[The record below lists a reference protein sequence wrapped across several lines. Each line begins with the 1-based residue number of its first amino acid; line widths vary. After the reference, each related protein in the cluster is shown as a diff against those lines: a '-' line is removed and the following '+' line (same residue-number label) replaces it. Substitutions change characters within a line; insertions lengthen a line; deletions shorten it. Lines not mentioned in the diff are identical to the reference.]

1 MRIVESY
8 GNEQVARVYLA
19 KDEKGRM
26 LEFVESVQPPIPREE
41 KWVLIISTLYGCPV
55 KCRFCDAGGDYS
67 GKVSHDE
74 LLFQIDAPILKRF
87 PDRKIPVKKFKIQ
100 FARMGEPAFNM
111 DVLKVLDNFKTLY
124 DAPGF
129 MPSISTIAPM
139 GTDDFFEKL
148 LEIKNRLY
156 LGRFQ
161 LQFSLHSTSEQQRE
175 VLMPVKKWGLEKIAQ
190 YGERFYQNGD
200 RKITL
205 NFALDKNSEL
215 DPTVLKKY
223 FDPAVFLI
231 KITPLNPTYKVKTNN
246 MESFFDISAN
256 HSQSMNKERPLLK
269 EIRNA
274 GFDCILSIG
283 ELEENQIGSNCGQ
296 YVMSHKKSKEKMP
309 DGYTYIHNSSTSI

>member
-111 DVLKVLDNFKTLY
+111 DVLKVLENFYALY
-124 DAPGF
+124 EAPGF
-129 MPSISTIAPM
+129 MPSISTIAPQ

-156 LGRFQ
+156 HGHFQ
-161 LQFSLHSTSEQQRE
+161 LQFSLHSTSKAQRDE
-175 VLMPVKKWGLEKIAQ
+175 LMPIKKWGFEKIAQ
-190 YGERFYQNGD
+190 YGERFFKRGD

-215 DPTVLKKY
+215 DPTVLKSY
-223 FDPAVFLI
+223 FDPAIFLI
-231 KITPLNPTYKVKTNN
+231 KITPLNPTYKVQANN
-246 MESFFDISAN
+246 MQSFFDVSTNNAQVIN
-256 HSQSMNKERPLLK
+256 EDIPLLK
-269 EIRNA
+269 DIRNA
-274 GFDCILSIG
+274 VFDCILSIG
-283 ELEENQIGSNCGQ
+283 ELDENQIGSNCGQ
-296 YVMSHKKSKEKMP
+296 YVMSHKNSKDKMP
-309 DGYTYIHNSSTSI
+309 EGYSYIR

>member
-55 KCRFCDAGGDYS
+55 QCRFCDAGGDYS
-67 GKVSHDE
+67 GQVDYDE
-74 LLFQIDAPILKRF
+74 LLFQIDAPILRRF

-100 FARMGEPAFNM
+100 FARMGEPAYNM
-111 DVLKVLDNFKTLY
+111 DVLKVLENFKSLY
-124 DAPGF
+124 DVPGF
-129 MPSISTIAPM
+129 MPSISTIAPK
-139 GTDDFFEKL
+139 GTDVFFEKL

-156 LGRFQ
+156 HGHFQ
-161 LQFSLHSTSEQQRE
+161 LQFSLHSTSEQQRDE
-175 VLMPVKKWGLEKIAQ
+175 LMPIKKWDFEKIAR
-190 YGERFYQNGD
+190 YGERFFQNGD

-215 DPTVLKKY
+215 DPTVLKAH

-231 KITPLNPTYKVKTNN
+231 KITPLNPTYQVKTNH
-246 MESFFDISAN
+246 MKSFFDVSAN
-256 HSQSMNKERPLLK
+256 NPQLMNEEKPLLK
-269 EIRNA
+269 GIRNA

-296 YVMSHKKSKEKMP
+296 YVMSHKKSEEKMP
-309 DGYTYIHNSSTSI
+309 EGYSYIR

>member
-26 LEFVESVQPPIPREE
+26 IEFVESVQPPIPRQE

-55 KCRFCDAGGDYS
+55 QCRFCDAGGDYL
-67 GKVSHDE
+67 GQVDYDE
-74 LLFQIDAPILKRF
+74 LLFQIDAPILRRF

-111 DVLKVLDNFKTLY
+111 DVLKVLDNFNSLY

-129 MPSISTIAPM
+129 MPSISTIAPI
-139 GTDDFFEKL
+139 GTDAFFEKL
-148 LEIKNRLY
+148 LEIKNHLY
-156 LGRFQ
+156 QGHFQ
-161 LQFSLHSTSEQQRE
+161 LQFSLHSTSEQQRDE
-175 VLMPVKKWGLEKIAQ
+175 LMPIKKWGFEKIAR
-190 YGERFYQNGD
+190 YGARFFQNGD

-215 DPTVLKKY
+215 DPIVLKNH

-246 MESFFDISAN
+246 MKSFFDISN
-256 HSQSMNKERPLLK
+256 NNKTQLMDDKPLLK
-269 EIRNA
+269 AIRNA
-274 GFDCILSIG
+274 GFDCIFSIG

-309 DGYTYIHNSSTSI
+309 DGYSYIR

>member
-55 KCRFCDAGGDYS
+55 QCRFCDAGGDYL
-67 GKVSHDE
+67 GKVGYDE

-87 PDRKIPVKKFKIQ
+87 PDRKVPVKKFKIQ

-111 DVLKVLDNFKTLY
+111 NVLKVLENFKSLY
-124 DAPGF
+124 EAPGF

-139 GTDDFFEKL
+139 GTEDFFEKL

-156 LGRFQ
+156 HGRFQ
-161 LQFSLHSTSEQQRE
+161 LQFSLHSTSEQQRDE
-175 VLMPVKKWGLEKIAQ
+175 LIPVKKWGFEKIAR
-190 YGERFYQNGD
+190 YGERFLKSGD

-205 NFALDKNSEL
+205 NFALDRNSEL
-215 DPTVLKKY
+215 DPLVLKTY
-223 FDPAVFLI
+223 YDPAIFLI
-231 KITPLNPTYKVKTNN
+231 KITPLNPTYKVKANK
-246 MESFFDISAN
+246 MKSFFDVSNNDYKA
-256 HSQSMNKERPLLK
+256 SNKDIPLLRD
-269 EIRNA
+269 IRNA

-296 YVMSHKKSKEKMP
+296 YVMSHKQSVKKMP
-309 DGYTYIHNSSTSI
+309 EGYSYIR